1 MLRLVMSLLING
13 LAVWVA
19 AQVVPGVRLDGYV
32 TALLVAVLLAVMN
45 WTVKPILFILTL
57 PATILTLGLFYL
69 VLNVI
74 VVLIVD
80 WLVPGLVIDGWGAAV
95 MFSLV
100 MWVVNMVLGALTKE
114 D

>member
-1 MLRLVMSLLING
+1 MSLLING

-45 WTVKPILFILTL
+45 WTVKPVLFILTL

-69 VLNVI
+69 ILNVI

-80 WLVPGLVIDGWGAAV
+80 WLVPGLAIDGWGAAV
-95 MFSLV
+95 MFGVV
-100 MWVVNMVLGALTKE
+100 MWLVNMVLGALTKE